1 MHLCMVVEHK
11 RCRSSTHLR
20 RRQGKRTRP
29 GHHRRLAQTVEL
41 LAHLC
46 SSDVAGLRPAVRLVW
61 KQELKDRIAHERD
74 GVSENGLRSATRKL
88 TARGTAEPDL
98 DDRAPSTSA
107 LTLRGIF
114 LVHRDPVYMI
124 PD

>member
-1 MHLCMVVEHK
+1 M
-11 RCRSSTHLR
+11 
-20 RRQGKRTRP
+20 
-29 GHHRRLAQTVEL
+29 EL

-46 SSDVAGLRPAVRLVW
+46 SSAAAGLRPAVRLVW

-114 LVHRDPVYMI
+114 LVARDPVVLEDLLQGI
-124 PD
+124 SSCS